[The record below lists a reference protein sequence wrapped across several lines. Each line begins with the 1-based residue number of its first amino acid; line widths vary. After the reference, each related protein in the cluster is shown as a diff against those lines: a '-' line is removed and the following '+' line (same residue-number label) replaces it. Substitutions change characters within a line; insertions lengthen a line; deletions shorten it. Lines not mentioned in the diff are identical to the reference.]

1 MKTFYQEPEMDVI
14 AFAAED
20 VITTSGSITDK
31 VGEDTEE
38 GWGGLQ

>member
-20 VITTSGSITDK
+20 VITTSGTIADK

-38 GWGGLQ
+38 GWGDLL

>member
-1 MKTFYQEPEMDVI
+1 MKTFYQEPEMELI

-20 VITTSGSITDK
+20 VITTSGTIADK